1 MSICANTVQSNQQSY
16 FFALSG
22 GAAGTLQSPAAVIP
36 QLNGN
41 ATLSIPAGA
50 GGAAGLSVIAD
61 VGDTASI
68 FLTGDGHS
76 FGFQTN
82 VGGLA
87 IGSVGSPNSA
97 IEYNPTAHT
106 MILGDG
112 GPNGVISTANPL
124 RVGNEQLTATNG
136 VFISPSSDTASF
148 ITNGIAT
155 GGTLNI
161 GSSAATPSTISVN
174 DAGPGSANVIIG
186 GNSGNGLQ
194 IIGGQT
200 NVTNA
205 IRPAIATGGAL
216 SIGSSYTTNP
226 SAIVINDTNT
236 TIANQSPPVG
246 ASTTC
251 IINGST
257 TVIPVGTY
265 RIDPPAGVTFTTG
278 IWWFALN
285 ALGAAN
291 SQFQVNTL
299 VYFDSAVNAGNGGFT
314 TGGAAVSNT
323 DGNGK
328 TVVLYP
334 TTILPYMTI
343 SFNGTSGFPGYV
355 TATPLFLSPVV
366 GLG

>member
-22 GAAGTLQSPAAVIP
+22 GAAGTLQSPASVIP

-50 GGAAGLSVIAD
+50 GGAAGLSVTSD
-61 VGDTASI
+61 VGETASI

-87 IGSVGSPNSA
+87 IGTVGSPNSA

-112 GPNGVISTANPL
+112 GPSGIVSTANPL

-161 GSSAATPSTISVN
+161 GSSAAAPSTITIQ
-174 DAGPGSANVIIG
+174 DAGAGSANMIVG
-186 GNSGNGLQ
+186 GNGGAGLQ
-194 IIGGQT
+194 LVGGAT
-200 NVTNA
+200 NVTNV
-205 IRPAIATGGAL
+205 IRPAVASAGAL
-216 SIGSSYTTNP
+216 SIGSSFTTNP
-226 SAIVINDTNT
+226 AAIVINDTNT
-236 TIANQSPPVG
+236 TIARQSPPVG

-251 IINGST
+251 SINGST
-257 TVIPVGTY
+257 TVIPVGTF
-265 RIDPPAGVTFTTG
+265 RVDPPAGVTFTTG

-285 ALGAAN
+285 AVGAAN
-291 SQFQVNTL
+291 AQFQVSTL
-299 VYFDSAVNAGNGGFT
+299 VYYDSAANTGIGGFT

-323 DGNGK
+323 DGNGH
-328 TVVLYP
+328 TVILYP
-334 TTILPYMTI
+334 AASLNFMTI
-343 SFNGTSGFPGYV
+343 SFNGSASFPGYI
-355 TATPLFLSPVV
+355 TATPLFLTSVV